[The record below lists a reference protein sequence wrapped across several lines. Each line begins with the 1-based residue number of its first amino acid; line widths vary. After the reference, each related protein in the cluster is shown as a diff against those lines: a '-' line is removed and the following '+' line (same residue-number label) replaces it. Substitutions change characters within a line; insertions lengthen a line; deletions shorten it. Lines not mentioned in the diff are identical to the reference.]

1 MAPQSLT
8 SSEQISD
15 RLNRIPA
22 MTRTHRRWLY
32 VLAALLVVDMA
43 DLNTFAYAA
52 PGIREDWDLPVS
64 NIATITAASFL
75 GMFVGSIIGGR
86 IADRIGRK
94 RAIMWS
100 TAVFSAFSLLSAFS
114 FGTIDLAIYRVLTGV
129 GLAALT
135 IIVLTYVSE
144 MFPQSYRGR
153 AQTWIVVISL
163 TGIPIMAWASRS
175 IVPLGPGMWRW
186 IFVLGSVG
194 IPLILV
200 VWRLLPESA
209 RWLQENGEHD
219 RADAIVSI
227 LEAEARERIGGEL
240 PSPTAQPVVVT
251 GHPSDLFRGIYRRRT
266 IVLTIAMSLALSGFY
281 GYNSWVPTLLK
292 EHGFT
297 TEQSLTYSSVMS
309 LATVPGAMLAI
320 LFIDRIERRTAV
332 LLIYATVAALMLMF
346 GFTDNTVVMVASGTL
361 VTMLLQSAT
370 PVMYTYLPE
379 IFPTGLRAL
388 GAGFCNG
395 VGRLAVFGT
404 SFLIAA
410 ILSAFG
416 FAAVFLYMAGAVA
429 MAGVVMQLFGERTRG
444 RTLNDMNATARETV
458 STTA

>member
-1 MAPQSLT
+1 MDVNTQSGAEL
-8 SSEQISD
+8 ISA

-22 MTRTHRRWLY
+22 MTRTHGRWLY

-52 PGIREDWDLPVS
+52 PGIRKDWGLSVS
-64 NIATITAASFL
+64 GIGTITAASFL
-75 GMFVGSIIGGR
+75 GMFVWSVIGGR

-94 RAIMWS
+94 RAIIGS
-100 TAVFSAFSLLSAFS
+100 TAIFSAFSLLSASS
-114 FGTIDLAIYRVLTGV
+114 FGTADLAVYRVLTGV

-135 IIVLTYVSE
+135 VIVLTYVSE

-163 TGIPIMAWASRS
+163 IGIPIMAWASRS

-194 IPLILV
+194 IPLILIV
-200 VWRLLPESA
+200 SRYLPESA
-209 RWLQENGEHD
+209 RWLQENGDHAA
-219 RADAIVSI
+219 ADEIVSR
-227 LEAEARERIGGEL
+227 LEDEARERLGSEL
-240 PSPTAQPVVVT
+240 PAPIPQPVVDT
-251 GHPSDLFRGIYRRRT
+251 GRVGDLFRGAYKRRT
-266 IVLTIAMSLALSGFY
+266 IVLACAMALALSGFY
-281 GYNSWVPTLLK
+281 GYNSWVPTLLT

-297 TEQSLTYSSVMS
+297 AQESLTYASVMS
-309 LATVPGAMLAI
+309 LATVPGAMLTV

-332 LLIYATVAALMLMF
+332 FLVYSAVAVLMLVF
-346 GFTDNTVVMVASGTL
+346 GFTGNNLVLVASGTL

-404 SFLIAA
+404 SFLVAA
-410 ILSAFG
+410 ILSLLG
-416 FAAVFLYMAGAVA
+416 FTAVFLYLAGAVFL
-429 MAGVVMQLFGERTRG
+429 AGLVMQLFGERTLG
-444 RTLNDMNATARETV
+444 RTLSDIN
-458 STTA
+458 STKSTIQQ